1 MTAATIDRALRA
13 VRETAGGGKRRRP
26 TPSVGSPNSAS
37 VSEIGLCLDLILR
50 LTPERKHRR
59 IGTGHLKT
67 RWHRPEHYI
76 GELYAKWR
84 ILCRWPNP
92 TATARQRR
100 PEKIEQSE
108 VQIKDVLLA
117 PGNGAFFYDD
127 QEAIRSGAI
136 QDGFVYVGAP
146 TTPGY
151 KSIRIPASSLSVG
164 LVLADDTVVWGDMM
178 NVQYSGAGGRDPLF
192 DINQISNLM
201 SRVVVPRLLDVDAS
215 RFRDSC
221 TKVLQPVEHQR
232 LPLAIEYGVSQA
244 LLRAGAHLR
253 RGTMAEIICG
263 EFDLPMPRRKVPIYC
278 QSGDAREINVDKMIL
293 KTVDV
298 LPHGLINSRQKFGVG
313 GRTFMEFV
321 KWVVTR
327 TRQIG
332 RPGYHPVLHFDVYGW
347 IGQEV
352 GLEPQSIAD
361 FICRVA
367 DTVPGFTLNIECPAD
382 FGSTQAQIDNYA
394 RIVSILDDRSS
405 SARIVVDERCNTL
418 EDIRLFAEA
427 KAAHLVQIKT
437 PDVGSIADT
446 ARAVLLCK
454 ANKVG
459 AYVGGS
465 CTETDLSAQ
474 ASVHVSV
481 ATQADMMLAKPGM
494 GVDEAFSIVGNEQN
508 RLLAMLNRRQA
519 Q

>member
-1 MTAATIDRALRA
+1 M
-13 VRETAGGGKRRRP
+13 
-26 TPSVGSPNSAS
+26 
-37 VSEIGLCLDLILR
+37 
-50 LTPERKHRR
+50 
-59 IGTGHLKT
+59 
-67 RWHRPEHYI
+67 
-76 GELYAKWR
+76 
-84 ILCRWPNP
+84 
-92 TATARQRR
+92 
-100 PEKIEQSE
+100 
-108 VQIKDVLLA
+108 QIKDVLLA

-136 QDGFVYVGAP
+136 QDGFIYVGEP
-146 TTPGY
+146 ITPGFA
-151 KSIRIPASSLSVG
+151 SLRIPASSLSVG
-164 LVLADDTVVWGDMM
+164 LVLTDDTVVWGDMM
-178 NVQYSGAGGRDPLF
+178 GVQYSGAGGRDPLF
-192 DINQISNLM
+192 ETAQISDLT

-215 RFRDSC
+215 CYLDAC
-221 TKVLQPVEHQR
+221 AKVFEPFEHQR

-244 LLRAGAHLR
+244 LLRAAAYLQR
-253 RGTMAEIICG
+253 ATMAEVVCA
-263 EFDLPMPRRKVPIYC
+263 EFDLPLPTRKVPIYC

-293 KTVDV
+293 KAVDV
-298 LPHGLINSRQKFGVG
+298 LPHGLINSRQKFGTDG
-313 GRTFMEFV
+313 QTFIEFV
-321 KWVVTR
+321 KWVATR

-347 IGQEV
+347 VGQEI

-361 FICRVA
+361 FICKVA
-367 DTVPGFTLNIECPAD
+367 DTIPEFTLNIESPAD
-382 FGSTQAQIDNYA
+382 FGSSQAQIENYA
-394 RIVSILDDRSS
+394 KIVSILDDRGS

-427 KAAHLVQIKT
+427 KATHLVQIKT

-454 ANKVG
+454 ANQVG

-508 RLLAMLNRRQA
+508 RLLAMLDRRRTQNENVG
-519 Q
+519 

>member
-1 MTAATIDRALRA
+1 M
-13 VRETAGGGKRRRP
+13 
-26 TPSVGSPNSAS
+26 
-37 VSEIGLCLDLILR
+37 
-50 LTPERKHRR
+50 
-59 IGTGHLKT
+59 
-67 RWHRPEHYI
+67 
-76 GELYAKWR
+76 
-84 ILCRWPNP
+84 
-92 TATARQRR
+92 
-100 PEKIEQSE
+100 
-108 VQIKDVLLA
+108 QIKDVLLA

-127 QEAIRSGAI
+127 QAAIRSGAT
-136 QDGFVYVGAP
+136 QDGFIYVGEP
-146 TTPGY
+146 ITPGFT
-151 KSIRIPASSLSVG
+151 SLRIPASSLSVG
-164 LVLADDTVVWGDMM
+164 LVLTDDTVVWGDMM
-178 NVQYSGAGGRDPLF
+178 GVQYSGAGGRDPVF
-192 DINQISNLM
+192 ETTRISDLT
-201 SRVVVPRLLDVDAS
+201 SRVVAPRLLDVDAS
-215 RFRDSC
+215 LYLDAC
-221 TKVLQPVEHQR
+221 AKVFEPFEQQR

-244 LLRAGAHLR
+244 LLRAAAYLQR
-253 RGTMAEIICG
+253 ATMAEVVCA
-263 EFDLPMPRRKVPIYC
+263 EFDLPLPTRRVPIYC

-293 KTVDV
+293 KAVDV
-298 LPHGLINSRQKFGVG
+298 LPHGLINSRQKFGVNG
-313 GRTFMEFV
+313 QTFVEFV
-321 KWVVTR
+321 KWVAAR
-327 TRQIG
+327 TREIG
-332 RPGYHPVLHFDVYGW
+332 RSGYHPVLHFDVYGW
-347 IGQEV
+347 IGLEI
-352 GLEPQSIAD
+352 GLEPQRIAD

-394 RIVSILDDRSS
+394 RIVSILADRGS

-508 RLLAMLNRRQA
+508 RSLAMLNRRRA
-519 Q
+519 QNENVG